1 MSEVAWPIILNQ
13 GSCSGGTLLEAHQEQ
28 HYSIRHWA
36 RRWGF
41 SEKTVREWFR
51 DEYGPGILRQPN
63 TGRRRKRDYTTMRI
77 SASAAARVYE
87 KRIGGRKPREVM

>member
-1 MSEVAWPIILNQ
+1 MSEVAWIAPNHA
-13 GSCSGGTLLEAHQEQ
+13 SRFGGTILQPHEEQ

-41 SEKTVREWFR
+41 SEKTVREWLR

-63 TGRRRKRDYTTMRI
+63 LGRRRKRDYTTVRI
-77 SASAAARVYE
+77 SASAAARVYD